1 MEHPPSK
8 LIARFAVAG
17 MSNRRALLEEL
28 EHRLA
33 TGEQL
38 VVALA
43 DLNGFKHCNDTYGHP
58 AGDALLRRLA
68 ARLVDACPA
77 GTTAA
82 RLGGDEFCVLAPAT
96 VDDEELRTRVSSAL
110 SEQGEGFSISAAC
123 GTAHVRRAAELHDIG
138 KVAIPASIL
147 TKPGSLTA
155 EEWDFIRRHTVIG
168 ERILAVVPALADV
181 AGIVRAS
188 HERWDGNGYPDR
200 IAGREIPLA
209 ARIVAVADSYCA
221 MTENRPYA
229 QARPAESAIAEL
241 RSCAG
246 TQFDPRVVAAFLDVL
261 AADDHHQPLE
271 LVS

>member
-1 MEHPPSK
+1 MEHTPSK

-43 DLNGFKHCNDTYGHP
+43 DLNGFKHYNDTYGHP

-155 EEWDFIRRHTVIG
+155 EEWDFIRRHTVTSRSSWCRDSPFRVKLCLEPGELLGRERELGGG
-168 ERILAVVPALADV
+168 ERVLEVGARGRAD
-181 AGIVRAS
+181 R
-188 HERWDGNGYPDR
+188 
-200 IAGREIPLA
+200 
-209 ARIVAVADSYCA
+209 
-221 MTENRPYA
+221 
-229 QARPAESAIAEL
+229 RPA
-241 RSCAG
+241 RSSGWAS
-246 TQFDPRVVAAFLDVL
+246 T
-261 AADDHHQPLE
+261 
-271 LVS
+271 